1 MLMNGKEVNNLI
13 LAGQRFSAVKS
24 TLIGA
29 KVQTK
34 KGQKVYYVG
43 NVNTTSAGQF
53 SIGSAVK
60 DEIVPIKQCLY
71 LIKTDKFEDGEYW
84 IQIGITFSDENNK
97 VIYSST
103 PCYIRLSDITLKSE
117 VGGVN
122 SPTCLLI
129 IYNMREVAPSC

>member
-13 LAGQRFSAVKS
+13 LAGQKFSAVKS
-24 TLIGA
+24 KLIGT
-29 KVQTK
+29 KIQTK

-53 SIGSAVK
+53 SIGTAVK

-71 LIKTDKFEDGEYW
+71 LIKADKLEDGEYW
-84 IQIGITFSDENNK
+84 VQVQISFSSEGNK
-97 VIYSST
+97 VIYAST
-103 PCYIRLSDITLKSE
+103 PCYMRLSDVIIQSKN
-117 VGGVN
+117 GGVN
-122 SPTCLLI
+122 SPSYLLI